1 MAKIKINYTE
11 IDGLLYPDLEIE
23 NNELLN
29 SLGKYGTLRLR
40 YLYEYK
46 PEMYRELLLTDKL
59 AEHCGSIDNAAFER
73 AECIRSDYF
82 KENPMPKEDTME
94 RIRLSTLAQ
103 QIADE
108 VVITEL
114 IYQ

>member
-59 AEHCGSIDNAAFER
+59 AEHCGSIDNAANHSFNMDAFGQR
-73 AECIRSDYF
+73 NNLFLQKPAQGNLC
-82 KENPMPKEDTME
+82 
-94 RIRLSTLAQ
+94 RLFSVFSRNA
-103 QIADE
+103 
-108 VVITEL
+108 V
-114 IYQ
+114 